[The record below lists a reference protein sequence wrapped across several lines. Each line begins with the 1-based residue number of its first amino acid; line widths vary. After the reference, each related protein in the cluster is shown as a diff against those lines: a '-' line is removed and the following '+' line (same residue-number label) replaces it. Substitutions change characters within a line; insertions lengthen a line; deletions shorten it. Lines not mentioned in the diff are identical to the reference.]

1 MTASPRPPRKMSSA
15 ARFWLLLGATML
27 LGGVTGG
34 VYAWLEHTG
43 GLPGPIMSA
52 LILFVMFGL
61 LIAGTIWWWIRA
73 DEAVREAHKWAW
85 YWGGSIGMCVGLGAL
100 LLAGAY
106 GGDAPVPADASYNDL
121 LIAGA
126 SLVLLPML
134 IGYGVA
140 WFAWWIAKRV

>member
-1 MTASPRPPRKMSSA
+1 MTASHRPRRKMSSA
-15 ARFWLLLGATML
+15 GRFWLLTAGTLT

-34 VYAWLEHTG
+34 VYSWLERTG
-43 GLPGPIMSA
+43 GQPGPLVSS

-73 DEAVREAHKWAW
+73 DEAVREAHKWSW

-106 GGDAPVPADASYNDL
+106 GGDAPVPPDASYNEL

-140 WFAWWIAKRV
+140 WFAWWVSKRV